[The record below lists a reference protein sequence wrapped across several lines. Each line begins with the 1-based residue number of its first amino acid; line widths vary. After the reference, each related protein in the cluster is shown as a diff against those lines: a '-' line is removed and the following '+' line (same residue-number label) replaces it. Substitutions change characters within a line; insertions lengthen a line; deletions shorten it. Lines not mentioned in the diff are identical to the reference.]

1 MKKFLS
7 ALLALPLLALITAC
21 SDSDKPNVNINLTYG
36 ANNVESN
43 GKVYVVAGNDFT
55 IESVQVQ
62 AVDQSKKASLGPVT
76 YYLIPNTG
84 TTTVPLLIGTTPV
97 EPFALKM
104 PTAAAESPATTD
116 NTDGSD
122 SSDGTVTKQY
132 LTGQVPLTV
141 GEYLIQMVMPIYEVD
156 CELATGYVTIDVVV
170 VASESDMPQP
180 STTPQEPV
188 TPTYK

>member
-7 ALLALPLLALITAC
+7 VLLALPLMALITAC

-36 ANNVESN
+36 NNNVESN

-84 TTTVPLLIGTTPV
+84 TSTMPLLIGTNPI

-104 PTAAAESPATTD
+104 PTVAPETSATTD
-116 NTDGSD
+116 GSDGSD
-122 SSDGTVTKQY
+122 SSDGTETKQY

-141 GEYLIQMVMPIYEVD
+141 GEYLIQMVMPVYEVD

-170 VASESDMPQP
+170 VASESDLPQP

>member
-84 TTTVPLLIGTTPV
+84 TTTMPLLIGTTPV
-97 EPFALKM
+97 EPFALRL
-104 PTAAAESPATTD
+104 PTTAPEAPTPETTSGTTD
-116 NTDGSD
+116 DT
-122 SSDGTVTKQY
+122 GTTNY
-132 LTGQVPLTV
+132 LEGDVSLPV
-141 GEYLIQMVMPIYEVD
+141 GEYAIQMVMPVYEVD